1 MANLY
6 TAEVTIKANDQA
18 SSKIEEVAQEAKSA
32 ASELEN
38 AGREAESAGKKTKE
52 SANGGW
58 SVLGNVASNLITNG
72 IQKATQ
78 AVVNFARATV
88 TSGMNFESSMSKVKA
103 LSGATSEEF
112 ESLKAA
118 AEEAGAT
125 TVFSASDAA
134 DALGYMALAGWDA
147 SESTSALN
155 GVLDLASAGAM
166 DLASASDLVTDY
178 MSAFGWEANRAS
190 EFADR
195 LAYAQANSNTNVTQL
210 GEAYQN
216 CAANMNAAGQSMETT
231 TALIE
236 AMSNQGTKG
245 ARAGTVLAAMMRDL
259 TANMEDGSIAIGDT
273 NIAVQDASGNYR
285 NLTDILKDVDSA
297 TQGMGDAEEAA
308 ALSAVFTADSIKGIN
323 LVLNEGVD
331 NVADYEAALYDCD
344 GTASDMAGTMND
356 NLAGSIKTLDSV
368 TEHLQLTLYEKFEP
382 AMQFC
387 VDTAT
392 DLISR
397 IDDFVQ
403 SISKIPDAISA
414 WASGSKEAMDEVTQS
429 TLASTSEMKWATQY
443 LSTEQA
449 AAVNNWIDNSQK
461 QADATS
467 EMSDSVTDDL
477 SDVGYA
483 SSDTSDGMSD
493 DASDVASAYAEM
505 ESNISDTA
513 DNLVYDI
520 TGMWDKISDDTDAS
534 IDELIAD
541 MQKQTESMRNWA
553 SNMQTLAAKGLDE
566 GLIAKLQEAG
576 PESAQLVQEM
586 VDADDDELEKLVT
599 AFRDN
604 TDAATEAAKVEMA
617 SGCAGIVST
626 ASSYRSDMED
636 AGSYMM
642 EGLASGIKYSSETVN
657 AAAKNV
663 MRQAVKAGK
672 AEARIASPSK
682 VWRDEVGYMLGAG
695 MAVGLDNSIPTVEK
709 AVEKAMQSAQNAAN
723 SDISVGI
730 RYAGAGTEYATESAP
745 GAISDMSAG
754 ISEKLVQLISIL
766 TEYLPML
773 SVRQIVLDSG
783 KTVGELAPLLNTA
796 LGQIDTRRARTT

>member
-38 AGREAESAGKKTKE
+38 AGREAESSGKKTE
-52 SANGGW
+52 QSANGGW
-58 SVLGNVASNLITNG
+58 SVLGNVASNLITAG

-78 AVVNFARATV
+78 AVVKFTKETV

-125 TVFSASDAA
+125 TVFSATDAA

-147 SESTSALN
+147 NESTSALD
-155 GVLDLASAGAM
+155 GVLDLAAAGAM
-166 DLASASDLVTDY
+166 DLANASDLVTDY

-245 ARAGTVLAAMMRDL
+245 ARAGTALAAMMRDL
-259 TANMEDGSIAIGDT
+259 TAHMEDGSIAINGT
-273 NIAVQDASGNYR
+273 TIAVQDANGNYR

-308 ALSAVFTADSIKGIN
+308 ALSAIFTADSIKGVN
-323 LVLNEGVD
+323 LILNEGVD
-331 NVADYEAALYDCD
+331 NVADYEQALYECN

-356 NLAGSIKTLDSV
+356 NLAGSVKTLESV
-368 TEHLQLTLYEKFEP
+368 TEHLQFTLYEKFEP

-387 VDTAT
+387 VETAT
-392 DLISR
+392 SLVSR
-397 IDDFVQ
+397 LDDFVQ
-403 SISKIPDAISA
+403 SVSKIPDAISA
-414 WASGSKEAMDEVTQS
+414 WVSGSKDAMDEVTES
-429 TLASTSEMKWATQY
+429 TLASTSEMRWATQY
-443 LSTEQA
+443 MTAEQA
-449 AAVNNWIDNSQK
+449 AAVNESIDNWGK
-461 QADATS
+461 QADAADKTA
-467 EMSDSVTDDL
+467 DSV
-477 SDVGYA
+477 SGSMNDVADA
-483 SSDTSDGMSD
+483 SSDTASNMTD
-493 DASDVASAYAEM
+493 DADNIASAYAEM

-513 DNLVYDI
+513 DDLVYDI
-520 TGMWDKISDDTDAS
+520 AGMWDKISDDTDAS
-534 IDELIAD
+534 IDDLIAD

-553 SNMQTLAAKGLDE
+553 SNMQTLAERGLDE

-576 PESAQLVQEM
+576 PESAQLVQKM
-586 VDADDDELEKLVT
+586 VDADDTELGKLVN

-604 TDAATEAAKVEMA
+604 TTAATEAAKVEMA

-626 ASSYRSDMED
+626 ANSYRSEMEG

-642 EGLASGIKYSSETVN
+642 QGLSLGIKYSAESVN
-657 AAAKNV
+657 AAARNV
-663 MRQAVKAGK
+663 MRQAVNAGK
-672 AEARIASPSK
+672 AEARIKSPSR

-695 MAVGLDNSIPTVEK
+695 AAVGLDNSIPEIEK
-709 AVEKAMQSAQNAAN
+709 SAKAALKSAQDAAN
-723 SDISVGI
+723 GDISIGMK
-730 RYAGAGTEYATESAP
+730 YAGTSTEYATGSAP
-745 GAISDMSAG
+745 DVISDMSNG
-754 ISEKLVQLISIL
+754 ISEKLNQLITL
-766 TEYLPML
+766 LGEYLPML
-773 SVRQIVLDSG
+773 STRQVVFDSG
-783 KTVGELAPLLNTA
+783 KVVGEFAPLLNTA
-796 LGQIDTRRARTT
+796 LGQIDARRARTT

>member
-38 AGREAESAGKKTKE
+38 AGREAESAGKKTEE

-78 AVVNFARATV
+78 AVVNFAKATV

-112 ESLKAA
+112 ELLKAA

-125 TVFSASDAA
+125 TVFSATDAA

-147 SESTSALN
+147 NESTSALN
-155 GVLDLASAGAM
+155 GVLDLAAAGAM

-216 CAANMNAAGQSMETT
+216 CAANMNAAGQTMETT

-245 ARAGTVLAAMMRDL
+245 ARAGTALAAMMRDL
-259 TANMEDGSIAIGDT
+259 TANMEDGSIAIGGT

-344 GTASDMAGTMND
+344 GTASDMADTMND

-387 VDTAT
+387 VDTAA

-397 IDDFVQ
+397 IDGFVQ

-414 WASGSKEAMDEVTQS
+414 WVSGSKEAMDEVTQS
-429 TLASTSEMKWATQY
+429 TLSSTSEMKWATQY

-483 SSDTSDGMSD
+483 SSDTSDSMSD
-493 DASDVASAYAEM
+493 DASDVASAYVEM

-553 SNMQTLAAKGLDE
+553 SNMQTLAARGLDD

-576 PESAQLVQEM
+576 PESAQLVQKM
-586 VDADDDELEKLVT
+586 VDADDAELEKLVT
-599 AFRDN
+599 AFHDN
-604 TDAATEAAKVEMA
+604 TTAATEAAKIEMA

-626 ASSYRSDMED
+626 ANSYRSEMES

-642 EGLASGIKYSSETVN
+642 QGLSLGIKYSAESVN
-657 AAAKNV
+657 AAARNV
-663 MRQAVKAGK
+663 MRQAVNAGK
-672 AEARIASPSK
+672 AEARIKSPSR
-682 VWRDEVGYMLGAG
+682 VWRDEVGYMLG
-695 MAVGLDNSIPTVEK
+695 VGAAIGIDNSVPEIEK
-709 AVEKAMQSAQNAAN
+709 SAKAALKSAQNAADG
-723 SDISVGI
+723 DISIGMKH
-730 RYAGAGTEYATESAP
+730 AGTSAEYATESTP
-745 GAISDMSAG
+745 GTISDMSNG
-754 ISEKLVQLISIL
+754 ISEKLNQLITLLS
-766 TEYLPML
+766 EYLPML
-773 SVRQIVLDSG
+773 STRQVVLDSG
-783 KTVGELAPLLNTA
+783 KAVGEFAPLLNTA
-796 LGQIDTRRARTT
+796 LGQIDARRARTT